1 MRGNRFSMGWGAAL
15 AIITVTMLVPRSW
28 AGSQEKVLYNFQG
41 GTDGNYPIGGL
52 VFDAQGNLYGTTDI
66 GGGGSCIGGC
76 GTVFK
81 LTPTKQGSF
90 KKTILHTFQGAFSD
104 GQNPQA
110 RLVFDKQ
117 GNLYGT
123 TTGGGST
130 VDADGTV
137 FKLTPTKRGEWAET
151 IIHNFNCSTANDGC
165 EPYSCLIFDSAGN
178 LYGTTLL
185 GGGGDNSSYCTNGC
199 GTVFKLSKSKKGSW
213 PETLLYTFPHF
224 FNSTGANPYAG
235 LLMDAAGKL
244 YGTTYYGGDP
254 GLGTVFR
261 LTPPARHDTGL
272 WTHTVL
278 HNFSSNGTDGFSP
291 YAGLVMDKSR
301 NLYGTT
307 TRGGDASLP
316 YGTVFMLTPKS
327 KGDWTE
333 TILHDFASPRYVD
346 GEGPDTG
353 VIEDAA
359 GNLYGA
365 ASTGGGQAELNC
377 PDYDGCGVIYKL
389 SNSQG
394 AWSETILYAFQGGTD
409 GGLPSDDVLAFDSH
423 GNLVGTAVSGGS
435 GGAGAGIVF
444 RVKP

>member
-1 MRGNRFSMGWGAAL
+1 MRGNRFSIGLGAAL
-15 AIITVTMLVPRSW
+15 TIITVTMLVPSSW
-28 AGSQEKVLYNFQG
+28 ASGQEKVLYNFQG

-90 KKTILHTFQGAFSD
+90 KKTILYTFQGAFSD

-123 TTGGGST
+123 TAGGGST
-130 VDADGTV
+130 VEADGTV
-137 FKLTPTKRGEWAET
+137 FKLTPTRRGEWTET

-165 EPYSCLIFDSAGN
+165 EPYSYLIFDSAGN

-185 GGGGDNSSYCTNGC
+185 GGGGDDTSFCTNGC
-199 GTVFKLSKSKKGSW
+199 GTVFELSPRKNGIWS
-213 PETLLYTFPHF
+213 ERLLRTFPKQF
-224 FNSTGANPYAG
+224 TSAGAVLYAG
-235 LLMDAAGKL
+235 VVMDSKGNL
-244 YGTTYYGGDP
+244 YGTTYLGGQ
-254 GLGTVFR
+254 GGVVFR
-261 LTPPARHDTGL
+261 LTPSTHGL
-272 WTHTVL
+272 WKETVL
-278 HNFSSNGTDGFSP
+278 HSFSNNGTDGYAP
-291 YAGLVMDKSR
+291 YAGVVLDKSG

-307 TRGGDASLP
+307 TGGGDSTLP
-316 YGTVFMLTPKS
+316 SGIVFMLTPTT
-327 KGDWTE
+327 KGEWTE
-333 TILHDFASPRYVD
+333 TIIHDFPSARYVD
-346 GEGPDTG
+346 GEIPYTG

-365 ASTGGGQAELNC
+365 ASNGGGQAELNC

-389 SNSQG
+389 SKSHG
-394 AWSETILYAFQGGTD
+394 SWSETILYAFQGGSD
-409 GGLPSDDVLAFDSH
+409 GGFPSDDVLAFDTH

-435 GGAGAGIVF
+435 GGPGAGIVF